1 MNQKLE
7 NLLNY
12 NKEELSVKLKEVYN
26 DQKLSPTARAI
37 ARWIE
42 IVVIGIISFSCF
54 TDGEVMYG
62 VLWSVGGVYTFY
74 RLVNS
79 KIEDKETLDDLDKI
93 TEGIENFKKYKKGE
107 LGIEISEEL
116 VKKTEKGI
124 GKNLPYLLKVSGL
137 SRMLAFVP
145 VLNIFQ
151 DETHMYTNREGALVR
166 LWEGTLT
173 TQGLKYYSNE
183 NIKTLQN
190 EEGITS

>member
-54 TDGEVMYG
+54 IDGEVMYG

-151 DETHMYTNREGALVR
+151 DETHMYTHREGALVR

-190 EEGITS
+190 EEGITI